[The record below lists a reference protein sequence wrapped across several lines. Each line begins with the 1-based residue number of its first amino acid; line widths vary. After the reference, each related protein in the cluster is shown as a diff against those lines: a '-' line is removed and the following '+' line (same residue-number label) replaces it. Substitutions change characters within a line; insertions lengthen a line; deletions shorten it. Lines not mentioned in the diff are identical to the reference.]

1 MGGAACMT
9 GRISAGTIPAG
20 RIGIGGGAPLRPGA
34 AGDAR
39 FVAPRSTHP
48 GALWLAAAAP
58 LAATLLLLAARLAA

>member
-1 MGGAACMT
+1 MGGVACMT
-9 GRISAGTIPAG
+9 GRISAGPIAAG
-20 RIGIGGGAPLRPGA
+20 RTGIGGAPLRPGA
-34 AGDAR
+34 AGDPR